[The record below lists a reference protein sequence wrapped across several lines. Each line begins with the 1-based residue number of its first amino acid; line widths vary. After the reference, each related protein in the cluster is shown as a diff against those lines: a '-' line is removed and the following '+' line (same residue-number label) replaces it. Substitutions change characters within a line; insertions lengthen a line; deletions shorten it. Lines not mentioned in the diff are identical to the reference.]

1 MNTIWKLRR
10 LLIYFFKRKG
20 PHGIHSPYVYKL
32 VSVDFRRQPNSTRI
46 QKIATFLP
54 HLKISTI
61 KKISQ
66 LIGDEENLQLSET
79 KLYIQISESIKVFFS
94 PQHYHDFQISQM
106 ELDDECRCV
115 ILGIIDGKWNFKNW
129 KELQENSEFHCTLD
143 GGSFGILVKRTHQ
156 QKEHFT
162 I

>member
-1 MNTIWKLRR
+1 LNTIWKLRR

-32 VSVDFRRQPNSTRI
+32 VSVDFRRQPNSTQI

-79 KLYIQISESIKVFFS
+79 KLFIQISESLKVFFS
-94 PQHYHDFQISQM
+94 PQHFYDFQISQM
-106 ELDDECRCV
+106 ELDDEFRCV
-115 ILGIIDGKWNFKNW
+115 ILGIIDDKWNFNNW
-129 KELQENSEFHCTLD
+129 KELQENSKFHCTLD
-143 GGSFGILVKRTHQ
+143 CGSFGILVKRTHQ
-156 QKEHFT
+156 HKEHFT